1 MMSSFNR
8 LRIIVAG
15 ILAFTAVSSV
25 VHASEPR
32 TLVSDNALFGFGGV
46 ITADDDNP
54 LAFDYEQNFVLGLG
68 FQRFHF
74 DWNQNLLN
82 LGIVGLAG
90 RFGDRDSAEV
100 WGGAVARY
108 DGLVLFE
115 RLRVSPAFTFGLS
128 AVTDTLEGREEHS
141 EVSEDGDATVLFYLG
156 PELNI
161 SLPSHPEIELFARVH
176 HRSGAWGTLGDM
188 HGAANAS
195 VIGFRRRF

>member
-1 MMSSFNR
+1 MSR
-8 LRIIVAG
+8 VDQLRVVSAFASALVA
-15 ILAFTAVSSV
+15 ASSMAY
-25 VHASEPR
+25 ASEAKP
-32 TLVSDNALFGFGGV
+32 TVSDKAVFGFGGV
-46 ITADDDNP
+46 VTADDDNP
-54 LAFDYEQNFVLGLG
+54 FTFSYEDNFVLGLG
-68 FQRFHF
+68 YQRFLY
-74 DWNQNLLN
+74 DWNQDRLN
-82 LGIVGLAG
+82 LGIEVGLAG
-90 RFGDRDSAEV
+90 RFGDRNSAEL

-115 RLRVSPAFTFGLS
+115 RVRISPAFTFGLS

-141 EVSEDGDATVLFYLG
+141 EISEDGDATLLFYMG

-161 SLPSHPEIELFARVH
+161 SLPSHPEIEVFARVH